1 MAMNYSHAFHAGN
14 FADIVKH
21 AALLALLG
29 RLQADPAPLAVIDT
43 HGGRGLYD
51 LDAPVKRLAAAS
63 VPLPFATHLED
74 EVLPS
79 VSAAIDTAV
88 RMVNG

>member
-51 LDAPVKRLAAAS
+51 LDAQRLKGDLHPVDARTITSNFDYL
-63 VPLPFATHLED
+63 LP
-74 EVLPS
+74 PW
-79 VSAAIDTAV
+79 
-88 RMVNG
+88 